1 MSESESRARFL
12 HSAARQYVMISPA
25 TSANLIASAPEELK
39 LEGDQS
45 TSEAS
50 ARTCKICGALQVPGQ
65 NAHVISTPTTRRK
78 KPSAG
83 KKAEAATTSQ
93 VQFHCKLCGR
103 VTTHQIDKAL
113 PARKTTAT
121 PLATPTPSASRQANR
136 KKRSKAGLQSLLGQ
150 KDQSTKEGPMGF
162 SLLDLMQKPGR

>member
-1 MSESESRARFL
+1 MSESDSRARFL
-12 HSAARQYVMISPA
+12 RSAARQYVVISPA

-39 LEGDQS
+39 LEDDQS
-45 TSEAS
+45 NSEAS
-50 ARTCKICGALQVPGQ
+50 ARICKTCSALQVPGQ
-65 NAHVISTPTTRRK
+65 NAHVVSTPTTRRK
-78 KPSAG
+78 KRPAA
-83 KKAEAATTSQ
+83 KKAEAATISQ
-93 VQFHCKLCGR
+93 VQFRCKLCGR

-136 KKRSKAGLQSLLGQ
+136 KKRSKAGLQSLLSQ

-162 SLLDLMQKPGR
+162 SLLDLMQKPGK